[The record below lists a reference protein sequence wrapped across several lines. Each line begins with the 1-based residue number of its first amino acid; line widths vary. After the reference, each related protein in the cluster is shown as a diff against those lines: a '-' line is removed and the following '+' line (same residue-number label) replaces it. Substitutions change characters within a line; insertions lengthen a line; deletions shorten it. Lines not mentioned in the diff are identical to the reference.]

1 MPSPTERALA
11 YYRAQGCECVKLE
24 RYNHYARIRQ
34 DIWGADILVRHGRKL
49 VAIQATSGSNHSA
62 RVKKSIANPLVA
74 NWLKGDAGFEVFS
87 ESKRGAR
94 GMPKKWTQRITQ
106 LTLNGK
112 EDRLVVA

>member
-1 MPSPTERALA
+1 MPSPTQKAMA
-11 YYRAQGCECVKLE
+11 FYRAQGCEVVKLE
-24 RYNHYARIRQ
+24 RYNHYARKTQ

-49 VAIQATSGSNHSA
+49 VAVQATDGTNHA
-62 RVKKSIANPLVA
+62 KRVTKSINNPLVA

-106 LTLNGK
+106 LTLNDK
-112 EDRLVVA
+112 EDGLVVA